1 MIVAGRIANRRFGRQ
16 SLECRFLDHGGG
28 AGGPPRA
35 VGDLGSGGGGN
46 ARHLAAAG
54 LRACGARRAARAPAR
69 GPRTDPAPPLGA
81 DAGGRAMTSPGSAG
95 RADIDPLVVS
105 VAEAAR
111 MLGISKTL
119 AYGLVARQELPSVR
133 VGGRVR
139 VPRRALERLAEG
151 RREGA
156 RVLPTGDR
164 SAAPRRH
171 RPPRP
176 APGSQTGGGPASPP
190 PSGPDQSDSD
200 STTQLSL
207 FECAS
212 ESPSP
217 TKTRTR
223 TKYQTTTRM
232 NTTKPSRTP
241 TETTSTLPVSTTS
254 TPDPY
259 LLLTRSNQP
268 DALAPGVRRG
278 PVNVPGSGAGERSG
292 LNGKLIGEAGSPC

>member
-1 MIVAGRIANRRFGRQ
+1 
-16 SLECRFLDHGGG
+16 
-28 AGGPPRA
+28 
-35 VGDLGSGGGGN
+35 
-46 ARHLAAAG
+46 
-54 LRACGARRAARAPAR
+54 
-69 GPRTDPAPPLGA
+69 
-81 DAGGRAMTSPGSAG
+81 MTSSGSAG

-151 RREGA
+151 PEGGRWSLCRSPVGSPSA
-156 RVLPTGDR
+156 TPTAPSGTR
-164 SAAPRRH
+164 LSA
-171 RPPRP
+171 
-176 APGSQTGGGPASPP
+176 QTGAGADSAPP
-190 PSGPDQSDSD
+190 PGPNQIASD

-212 ESPSP
+212 ESPST

-223 TKYQTTTRM
+223 TKNQTTTTRM

-254 TPDPY
+254 TSDPY
-259 LLLTRSNQP
+259 LLLTRSNEP

-278 PVNVPGSGAGERSG
+278 RVNVPGNGAGGRSA
-292 LNGKLIGEAGSPC
+292 LNGNPDGEAGSGC

>member
-1 MIVAGRIANRRFGRQ
+1 MT
-16 SLECRFLDHGGG
+16 
-28 AGGPPRA
+28 
-35 VGDLGSGGGGN
+35 
-46 ARHLAAAG
+46 
-54 LRACGARRAARAPAR
+54 APA
-69 GPRTDPAPPLGA
+69 
-81 DAGGRAMTSPGSAG
+81 SAG

-151 RREGA
+151 RREAAGVLSTGA
-156 RVLPTGDR
+156 R

-176 APGSQTGGGPASPP
+176 APGSQTGAGRESSPP
-190 PSGPDQSDSD
+190 PGPSQSASN

-212 ESPSP
+212 ESSS
-217 TKTRTR
+217 TTRTGTR
-223 TKYQTTTRM
+223 ITKNQTTTRM

-241 TETTSTLPVSTTS
+241 TETTSTHPVSTTS

-259 LLLTRSNQP
+259 LLRTRSNEP
-268 DALAPGVRRG
+268 DTSAPGVRQ
-278 PVNVPGSGAGERSG
+278 PGAGSR
-292 LNGKLIGEAGSPC
+292 

>member
-1 MIVAGRIANRRFGRQ
+1 
-16 SLECRFLDHGGG
+16 
-28 AGGPPRA
+28 
-35 VGDLGSGGGGN
+35 
-46 ARHLAAAG
+46 
-54 LRACGARRAARAPAR
+54 
-69 GPRTDPAPPLGA
+69 
-81 DAGGRAMTSPGSAG
+81 MTSPGSAG

-111 MLGISKTL
+111 LLGISKTL

-151 RREGA
+151 RRENA
-156 RVLPTGDR
+156 RVLSAGAG

-171 RPPRP
+171 RPSRP
-176 APGSQTGGGPASPP
+176 APGSQSPGPASSPP
-190 PSGPDQSDSD
+190 PGPNQSASD

-207 FECAS
+207 FKCAS

-217 TKTRTR
+217 TK
-223 TKYQTTTRM
+223 
-232 NTTKPSRTP
+232 TTKPSRTP
-241 TETTSTLPVSTTS
+241 TETTSSHRASTTS

-259 LLLTRSNQP
+259 LLLTRSNEP

-278 PVNVPGSGAGERSG
+278 RVNVPGNGAGERSA
-292 LNGKLIGEAGSPC
+292 LNGNLNGETGAGC

>member
-1 MIVAGRIANRRFGRQ
+1 
-16 SLECRFLDHGGG
+16 
-28 AGGPPRA
+28 
-35 VGDLGSGGGGN
+35 
-46 ARHLAAAG
+46 
-54 LRACGARRAARAPAR
+54 
-69 GPRTDPAPPLGA
+69 
-81 DAGGRAMTSPGSAG
+81 MTSPGSAG
-95 RADIDPLVVS
+95 RTDIDPLVVS

-151 RREGA
+151 RRENAGVLSTGA
-156 RVLPTGDR
+156 R

-176 APGSQTGGGPASPP
+176 APCSETGAGPASSPP
-190 PSGPDQSDSD
+190 PGPNQSASD

-207 FECAS
+207 FEGAS

-223 TKYQTTTRM
+223 TKNQTTTTRM
-232 NTTKPSRTP
+232 NTTKPSRTT
-241 TETTSTLPVSTTS
+241 TETTSTHPVSTTS

-259 LLLTRSNQP
+259 LLLTRSNEP

-278 PVNVPGSGAGERSG
+278 RVSVPGNGAGERSA
-292 LNGKLIGEAGSPC
+292 LNGNLNEEAGSGC